1 MTRLLRS
8 AAAAAIALA
17 LATVG
22 HPLTDATAGP
32 PVTREERTLARQERQ
47 LRQGQGIVR
56 RLLRNPR
63 VSPEV
68 RQQAVELQ
76 TALEARER
84 AMQRLENLH
93 RDFLARHQADL
104 AELENLRKRAF
115 EIDQKLSAE
124 RAAVLQANESEV
136 AELSRQSERAIEL
149 LRQLRGARTRERPQ

>member
-8 AAAAAIALA
+8 TAATVVALA

-22 HPLTDATAGP
+22 HPMTDATAGP

-68 RQQAVELQ
+68 RQQATELQ
-76 TALEARER
+76 AALEERER

-93 RDFLARHQADL
+93 REFLARHQSEL

-115 EIDQKLSAE
+115 EIDQKLGQA

-149 LRQLRGARTRERPQ
+149 LRQLRGGHARERQQ